1 MAQKTQNQELFYLW
15 LLEWETQ
22 HPQYNPSVEK
32 RLQDF
37 RQIMEQTDQDVL
49 TLEGDETEPRSN
61 IWFKISRI
69 AAACDDWFRFLVF

>member
-49 TLEGDETEPRSN
+49 TLEVMKQNKKQYMVQNQPNSSSM
-61 IWFKISRI
+61 F
-69 AAACDDWFRFLVF
+69 DDWFRFLVF